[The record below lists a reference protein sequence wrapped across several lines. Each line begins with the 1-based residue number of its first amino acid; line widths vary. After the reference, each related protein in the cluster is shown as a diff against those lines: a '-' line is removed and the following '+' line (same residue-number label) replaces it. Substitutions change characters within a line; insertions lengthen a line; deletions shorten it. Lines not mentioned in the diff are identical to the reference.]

1 MDTSECFIELNNEII
16 IDIPFSGNDTV
27 WVKQLDPKAKNL
39 FENLYDIPTYLINKE
54 GKSIV
59 QIKESQKKR
68 RNKPF
73 YRLLKFLFEY
83 EPAVK
88 EYRPYKVTS
97 TENSLKYVKDRV
109 IIDFIR
115 YANENEKGF
124 LLLDS

>member
-1 MDTSECFIELNNEII
+1 MFLKDLLQRKITNIYCLNVYEVGGMDTSECFIELNNEII

-73 YRLLKFLFEY
+73 YRL
-83 EPAVK
+83 
-88 EYRPYKVTS
+88 
-97 TENSLKYVKDRV
+97 
-109 IIDFIR
+109 
-115 YANENEKGF
+115 
-124 LLLDS
+124 